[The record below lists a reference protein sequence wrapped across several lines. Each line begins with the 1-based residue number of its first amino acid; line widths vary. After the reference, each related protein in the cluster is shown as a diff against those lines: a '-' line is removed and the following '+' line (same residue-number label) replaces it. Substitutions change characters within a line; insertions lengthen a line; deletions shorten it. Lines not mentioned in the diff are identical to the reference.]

1 MSITSEVSVPRPGR
15 RYGWA
20 MPATREPAPLGTLLR
35 EWRQRRRVSQLELA
49 LDAGVSA
56 RHLSFLETG
65 RSRPSRQMVL
75 HLAEQLEV
83 PLRERNR
90 LLLAAGYAPAYPQH
104 AFDAPELGPV
114 RAALQR
120 VLDAH
125 QPFPAVV
132 VDRGW
137 NLVAAN
143 ASSELFTRHVDP
155 ALLAPP
161 ANVLRASLHPDG
173 LAPRIANLAEWRAHL
188 LERLRRQIDV
198 TGDEALAG
206 LLAELAAYPA
216 PDATP
221 AGRDPSLDLAVP
233 LRFRADD
240 GELAFLSTVAT
251 FGTAV
256 DVTLAELSIEA
267 FLPADEATA
276 AALGVG

>member
-1 MSITSEVSVPRPGR
+1 V
-15 RYGWA
+15 
-20 MPATREPAPLGTLLR
+20 PATRDPVPLGTLLR
-35 EWRQRRRVSQLELA
+35 EWRRRRRVSQLELA
-49 LDAGVSA
+49 LDARVSA

-75 HLAEQLEV
+75 HLAEQLDV

-90 LLLAAGYAPAYPQH
+90 LLLAAGYAPAYAEHP
-104 AFDAPELGPV
+104 FDAPELEPV
-114 RAALQR
+114 RSALQR

-143 ASSELFTRHVDP
+143 ASIELFTRHVDP

-188 LERLRRQIDV
+188 LERLRRQVEV
-198 TGDEALAG
+198 TGDEGLAALY
-206 LLAELAAYPA
+206 AELEGYPA
-216 PDATP
+216 PADGAPHDP
-221 AGRDPSLDLAVP
+221 AVAIAVP
-233 LRFRADD
+233 LRLRGDD
-240 GELAFLSTVAT
+240 GELAFISTVAT

>member
-1 MSITSEVSVPRPGR
+1 MGIGP
-15 RYGWA
+15 
-20 MPATREPAPLGTLLR
+20 LLR
-35 EWRQRRRVSQLELA
+35 TWRTKRRLSQLDLA
-49 LDAGVSA
+49 LEAGVST

-65 RSRPSRQMVL
+65 RSRPSEQMVL

-90 LLLAAGYAPAYPQH
+90 LLLAAGHAPAYAEH
-104 AFDAPELGPV
+104 GFDAPELGPV

-188 LERLRRQIDV
+188 LERLRRQVDV
-198 TGDEALAG
+198 TGDEALAA
-206 LLAELAAYPA
+206 LHAELQAYPA
-216 PDATP
+216 PEAAP
-221 AGRDPSLDLAVP
+221 ARHDPSLDLAVP

-240 GELAFLSTVAT
+240 GELAFISTVAT

-276 AALGVG
+276 AALGVGG

>member
-1 MSITSEVSVPRPGR
+1 V
-15 RYGWA
+15 
-20 MPATREPAPLGTLLR
+20 PATRDPVPLGTLLR
-35 EWRQRRRVSQLELA
+35 EWRQRRRISQLELA
-49 LDAGVSA
+49 LDAHVSA

-75 HLAEQLEV
+75 HLAEQLDV

-90 LLLAAGYAPAYPQH
+90 LLLAAGYAPAYAEH
-104 AFDAPELGPV
+104 AYDAPELGPV
-114 RAALQR
+114 RSALQR

-132 VDRGW
+132 VDRAW

-143 ASSELFTRHVDP
+143 ASIDLFTRHVDP

-188 LERLRRQIDV
+188 LERLRRQVEV
-198 TGDEALAG
+198 TGDDGLAALH
-206 LLAELAAYPA
+206 AELGGYPA
-216 PDATP
+216 PAGATVP
-221 AGRDPSLDLAVP
+221 DPTVAIAVP
-233 LRFRADD
+233 LRFRGDD
-240 GELAFLSTVAT
+240 GELAFISTVAT

>member
-1 MSITSEVSVPRPGR
+1 
-15 RYGWA
+15 
-20 MPATREPAPLGTLLR
+20 MPATRDPVPLGTLLR
-35 EWRQRRRVSQLELA
+35 EWRQRRRISQFELA

-90 LLLAAGYAPAYPQH
+90 LLLAAGYAPAYAEH

-132 VDRGW
+132 VDRAW

-143 ASSELFTRHVDP
+143 AGIDLFTRHVDP

-188 LERLRRQIDV
+188 LERLRRQVGV
-198 TGDEALAG
+198 TGDEGLAA
-206 LLAELAAYPA
+206 LLAELEAYPA
-216 PDATP
+216 PPGA
-221 AGRDPSLDLAVP
+221 AGHDPSVAIAVP
-233 LRFRADD
+233 LRFRADG

-267 FLPADEATA
+267 FLPADAATA

>member
-1 MSITSEVSVPRPGR
+1 
-15 RYGWA
+15 
-20 MPATREPAPLGTLLR
+20 MPATREPTPLGTLLR

-65 RSRPSRQMVL
+65 RSRPSRQMLL

-90 LLLAAGYAPAYPQH
+90 LLLAAGFAPAYPQH

-125 QPFPAVV
+125 RPFPAVV

-206 LLAELAAYPA
+206 LLAELEAYPA

-221 AGRDPSLDLAVP
+221 AGHDPSLDVAVP

-240 GELAFLSTVAT
+240 GELVFISTIAT
-251 FGTAV
+251 FGTAI